1 MLILAKRSQKL
12 QTVYGRDNAKHA
24 DVYGRDNAKHADC
37 VWQG

>member
-12 QTVYGRDNAKHA
+12 QTVYGRDNT
-24 DVYGRDNAKHADC
+24 KHADC